1 MKSQTLLL
9 VKNKQRVGL
18 FVLAIVTVLFL
29 VIPDLVGMEISLSL
43 RLTSLVLLA
52 VYVLLSFEIVHR
64 TTVAMVGA
72 AVVILMGITTGLF
85 DASMSFEFAIAAIDF
100 NTIGLLLGMMLI
112 VAILGQTGIF
122 EYLGIRMS
130 KASKGNMWKLLV
142 MFCLFTAII
151 SMFIDNVT
159 TVLLIVPITIS
170 VFRTLRI
177 SPVPFIIAQVLASNV
192 GGTATL
198 IGDPPNILIGSAAN
212 IDFTP
217 FIINMG
223 PTIAVSLLV
232 SLFILK
238 FMFRKE
244 LSQKPHNFEELLS
257 QDEKVLIKDRSVLKK
272 SLVVLTAVIV
282 LFVIHGSLKIE
293 PSIIALSGAGILMVL
308 AKSRPEQILKSVD
321 WSTLI
326 FFAGLF
332 IIISGAEK
340 AGLIDLLS
348 STVLHISGGN
358 PWILFFMI
366 IWISAIA
373 SAFIDN
379 IPFAATMVPLI
390 FTIYNTE
397 SVSAV
402 FGNLDTSPLWWA
414 LSLGVGLGGNG
425 TMVGSSAGIVATGL
439 AEINGHRITFNQFL
453 KVGFPFMIVTVAVG
467 SIVLLIDVLIRLNFA
482 AML

>member
-1 MKSQTLLL
+1 
-9 VKNKQRVGL
+9 
-18 FVLAIVTVLFL
+18 
-29 VIPDLVGMEISLSL
+29 
-43 RLTSLVLLA
+43 
-52 VYVLLSFEIVHR
+52 
-64 TTVAMVGA
+64 
-72 AVVILMGITTGLF
+72 
-85 DASMSFEFAIAAIDF
+85 
-100 NTIGLLLGMMLI
+100 
-112 VAILGQTGIF
+112 
-122 EYLGIRMS
+122 MS

-212 IDFTP
+212 IDFTS

-272 SLVVLTAVIV
+272 SLVVLAAVIV

-397 SVSAV
+397 SVAAV
-402 FGNLDTSPLWWA
+402 FGNLDISPLWWA